1 MATTS
6 TPAPAG
12 RRRGTAWLPS
22 LKSWKHPGKMA
33 YRNDIDGLRGLAI
46 ALVVVFHIWMG
57 RVSGGVD
64 VFLTLSG
71 FFFLGSLLRGADNPA
86 TSLNPLPHLQ
96 RLVRRLY
103 PALVVTIAATVLGT
117 VLIKP
122 PTQWAAI
129 FDQTVASLL
138 YYQNW
143 ELASTAADYAAA
155 DATISPLQ
163 HLWSMSVQGQFYVV
177 LLTVILGFTALWRLI
192 IRRGSAK
199 WPLVVIVAAGTAAS
213 VWWSVLGQAANQ
225 QLNYYDTAARMWELL
240 IGGLVAILL
249 AGIVLPWPLRWL
261 ATVGGLFL
269 VVSTGFYFDGAA
281 YFPGPMAWYP
291 IGGAL
296 LIILGGNLP
305 PGVRAT
311 PAKDPVAW
319 LLSAKAFRRLGDI
332 SYSLYLWHWPLL
344 ILWLSSSREAE
355 ITLVS
360 GLVIIAISIVLA
372 LITEKYVERP
382 IRMASRARGT
392 KTPASVARDKQNGN
406 PKRSVLERRHFVGA
420 TALVVV
426 AAVAS
431 LGTVGWWSATAGS
444 RSSVPYIDSLTD
456 PDHPGARA
464 FFDGVPTPDAPYVPS
479 LLQVGHDLPASTM
492 AGCISNFE
500 TDEVQMC
507 VYGDTTSPRTI
518 ALVGGSH
525 AEHWISGL
533 DEVGRHYG
541 FRVVTVLKM
550 GCPLTLDAT
559 VSDEGEIY
567 PSCTDWTP
575 KALAALAGLS
585 PDFVF
590 TTATRPVGVV
600 GPDSVPRQYVD
611 LWRALDQQGI
621 GVIAVRDTPWLNNG
635 RGPIRASDCLGDG
648 GTPEECGMPRE
659 KSISPVNPAS
669 LAGAGID
676 SLRLIDLTDGLCN
689 PANCPVVV
697 GNVIVYHDSHHLSGS
712 WVRSASGELA
722 RQMGPATGWW

>member
-1 MATTS
+1 MATS
-6 TPAPAG
+6 TPISPA
-12 RRRGTAWLPS
+12 RRRR
-22 LKSWKHPGKMA
+22 GKMA
-33 YRNDIDGLRGLAI
+33 YRHDIDGLRGLAI

-71 FFFLGSLLRGADNPA
+71 FFFLGSLLRGASDGRTA
-86 TSLNPLPHLQ
+86 LNPIPHLT

-103 PALVVTIAATVLGT
+103 PALVVTVAATVVGT
-117 VLIKP
+117 ILIKP
-122 PTQWAAI
+122 PTQWSAI
-129 FDQTVASLL
+129 FEQTLASLL

-143 ELASTAADYAAA
+143 ELALTSQDYAAA

-163 HLWSMSVQGQFYVV
+163 HLWSMSVQGQFYLVALGVV
-177 LLTVILGFTALWRLI
+177 LGLTAMWRLI
-192 IRRGSAK
+192 GRGGSPK
-199 WPLVVIVAAGTAAS
+199 WMLLGVVAVGTAAS
-213 VWWSVLGQAANQ
+213 VWWSAYGQAVNQ
-225 QLNYYDTAARMWELL
+225 PWNYYDTGARMWELL
-240 IGGLVAILL
+240 VGGLVAILL
-249 AGIVLPWPLRWL
+249 AGIVLPWPLRMLSTVAGL
-261 ATVGGLFL
+261 ALI
-269 VVSTGFYFDGAA
+269 VSCGFVIDGAA
-281 YFPGPMAWYP
+281 YFPGPLAWYP

-305 PGVRAT
+305 EGERAT
-311 PAKDPVAW
+311 PRRDPVTW
-319 LLSAKAFRRLGDI
+319 LLSARVFRRLGDI

-344 ILWLSSSREAE
+344 ILWLSYDRQAE

-360 GLVIIAISIVLA
+360 GLAIVAVSVVLA
-372 LITEKYVERP
+372 LLTEKYVERP
-382 IRMASRARGT
+382 LRMASRARGRS
-392 KTPASVARDKQNGN
+392 TPAAQKRDSLRKGSGRNARDQ
-406 PKRSVLERRHFVGA
+406 RRFVQA

-431 LGTVGWWSATAGS
+431 LGTVGWWTATSAS
-444 RSSVPYIDSLTD
+444 RSAVPYVDSLTD

-464 FFDGVPTPDAPYVPS
+464 FFDGIPVPEDADYVPS
-479 LLQVGHDLPASTM
+479 LLQVGNDLPVSTLD
-492 AGCISNFE
+492 GCISNFE
-500 TDEVQMC
+500 SAEVQMC
-507 VYGDTTSPRTI
+507 VYGDVTAPRTI

-550 GCPLTLDAT
+550 GCPLTLDAS
-559 VSDEGEIY
+559 VSDSDELLYE
-567 PSCTDWTP
+567 SCAEWTP
-575 KALAALAGLS
+575 AALAALVGLA

-600 GPDSVPRQYVD
+600 GPDVTPRQYVD

-621 GVIAVRDTPWLNNG
+621 GVIAVRDTPWLNQG
-635 RGPIRASDCLGDG
+635 RGPIRAGDCLGDG

-659 KSISPVNPAS
+659 RSIAPINPAG

-676 SLRLIDLTDGLCN
+676 SVRLIDLTDGLCD

>member
-1 MATTS
+1 
-6 TPAPAG
+6 
-12 RRRGTAWLPS
+12 
-22 LKSWKHPGKMA
+22 MA
-33 YRNDIDGLRGLAI
+33 YRHDIDGLRGLAI

-64 VFLTLSG
+64 VFLALSG
-71 FFFLGSLLRGADNPA
+71 FFFLGSLLRGAANRG
-86 TSLNPLPHLQ
+86 TSLNPIPHLK

-103 PALVVTIAATVLGT
+103 PALVVTVGATVLGT
-117 VLIKP
+117 ILIKP
-122 PTQWAAI
+122 PTQWTAI
-129 FDQTVASLL
+129 FEQTVATLL

-143 ELASTAADYAAA
+143 ELALTSQDYAAA

-163 HLWSMSVQGQFYVV
+163 HLWSMSVQGQFYLVALAVV
-177 LLTVILGFTALWRLI
+177 LGLTALWRRVARGGSPKVLLLI
-192 IRRGSAK
+192 
-199 WPLVVIVAAGTAAS
+199 VVAAGTAAS
-213 VWWSVLGQAANQ
+213 VWWSAHGQATNQ
-225 QLNYYDTAARMWELL
+225 PWNYYDTGARMWELL

-249 AGIVLPWPLRWL
+249 VGVVLPWPLRML
-261 ATVGGLFL
+261 TTVAGLFL
-269 VVSTGFYFDGAA
+269 VVSTGFLFDGAG
-281 YFPGPMAWYP
+281 YFPGPLAWYP

-305 PGVRAT
+305 EGARAT
-311 PAKDPVAW
+311 PRRDPVTW
-319 LLSAKAFRRLGDI
+319 LLSARIFRRLGDI

-344 ILWLSSSREAE
+344 ILWLSYGQQPE

-360 GLVIIAISIVLA
+360 GLTIIAISVVLA

-382 IRMASRARGT
+382 LRMASRARGGS
-392 KTPASVARDKQNGN
+392 TPAAQQRDALRKRPARSAGDQ
-406 PKRSVLERRHFVGA
+406 RRFVQA

-431 LGTVGWWSATAGS
+431 LGTVGWWTATSTS
-444 RSSVPYIDSLTD
+444 RSAVPYVDSLTD

-464 FFDGVPTPDAPYVPS
+464 FFEGVPTPEDADYVPS
-479 LLQVGHDLPASTM
+479 LLQVGNDLPASTM
-492 AGCISNFE
+492 EGCISNFE
-500 TDEVQMC
+500 SSDVQMC
-507 VYGDTTSPRTI
+507 VYGDVTAPRTV

-541 FRVVTVLKM
+541 FRVVTLLKM

-559 VSDEGEIY
+559 VTDSGEIIY
-567 PSCTDWTP
+567 ESCAEWTP
-575 KALAALAGLS
+575 SALAALVGLA
-585 PDFVF
+585 PEFVF

-600 GPDSVPRQYVD
+600 GPDVTPRQYVE
-611 LWRALDQQGI
+611 LWRALDDQGI
-621 GVIAVRDTPWLNNG
+621 GVIAVRDTPWLNQG

-648 GTPEECGMPRE
+648 GTPEECGMARE
-659 KSISPVNPAS
+659 RSISPINPAA
-669 LAGAGID
+669 LAGAGIG
-676 SLRLIDLTDGLCN
+676 SVRLLDLTDGLCG
-689 PANCPVVV
+689 PADCPAVV